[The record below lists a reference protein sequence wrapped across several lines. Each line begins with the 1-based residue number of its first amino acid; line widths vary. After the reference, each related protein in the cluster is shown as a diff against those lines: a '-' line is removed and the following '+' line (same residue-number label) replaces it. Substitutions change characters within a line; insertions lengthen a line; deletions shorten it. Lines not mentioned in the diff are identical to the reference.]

1 MPRRRTSI
9 KKVKPLTDEELEQVS
24 AVFHQFETGVRSGR
38 IRSVDLLS
46 VMKSVGMNP
55 SEQELVDMT
64 NEVEK
69 KGVIYFEDVCKLIL
83 RKFREDDEEEFIK
96 IMFKHL
102 CGTDPHPTQFRAKK
116 YKVEARFIEKK
127 DFLEMM
133 QLLPTPVDPE
143 EAEEMFDFAD
153 KDRDCKISWD
163 EFQIMINPPPPPK
176 PPTPHREMLAAT
188 FLPEPEKSED
198 IKPKQEKEPV
208 DETKKD
214 GKKETETND
223 TKEECPVTPITP
235 ATPALDAVKH
245 SMDKKHRDKC
255 SICQSKKVKP
265 IVETDIS
272 RAASSFAKDS
282 TLIKYSWRNEKATFK
297 EKKIEI
303 ATDKLIGDDHEADH
317 MFVGLPESKC
327 KL

>member
-1 MPRRRTSI
+1 
-9 KKVKPLTDEELEQVS
+9 
-24 AVFHQFETGVRSGR
+24 
-38 IRSVDLLS
+38 
-46 VMKSVGMNP
+46 MKSVGMNP

-116 YKVEARFIEKK
+116 YKVEARYIEKK

-176 PPTPHREMLAAT
+176 PPTPHRAMLAAT
-188 FLPEPEKSED
+188 FLPPTEKIQEAEEPTSKPEEEDADAADKD
-198 IKPKQEKEPV
+198 IKEIEK
-208 DETKKD
+208 
-214 GKKETETND
+214 KKEES
-223 TKEECPVTPITP
+223 P
-235 ATPALDAVKH
+235 ATPIAAEGH
-245 SMDKKHRDKC
+245 SNDKKHRDKC

-272 RAASSFAKDS
+272 RAASSFAKDA

-303 ATDKLIGDDHEADH
+303 ATDKLPGHDHAADH
-317 MFVGLPESKC
+317 IFVGLPEEKQ